1 LSVPEW
7 SPPLR
12 TYAHPDQRPPI
23 EKGGPRPSTLGPPGP
38 ETHWLRREPGLC
50 MPKVASWQLLLTFP
64 AGPTSPW
71 PRSSEKS
78 IEQKA
83 QRRISVY
90 VVRATSYDPFAN
102 RVVTESRRFESKC
115 YRGDL
120 VYLRLT
126 LNFLPR
132 EPNRST

>member
-1 LSVPEW
+1 MVAAAADIGASRSAPANREGRSAPV
-7 SPPLR
+7 
-12 TYAHPDQRPPI
+12 DVRPA
-23 EKGGPRPSTLGPPGP
+23 GAGDALATARA
-38 ETHWLRREPGLC
+38 GLC

-90 VVRATSYDPFAN
+90 VVRATSYDPFAK
-102 RVVTESRRFESKC
+102 RVVTEKILGVSNQSVTAAISF
-115 YRGDL
+115 
-120 VYLRLT
+120 T
-126 LNFLPR
+126 FA
-132 EPNRST
+132 